1 MGVTD
6 QLLRGAGA
14 AILDALNHAI
24 TIRGHDQHLIYANKA
39 ALDRL
44 GVASVEDL
52 RNTDPRM
59 LMGGFEPVDED
70 GRPISMEELP
80 SVRLLRGEQP
90 EPLLLRWVSPAT
102 GEEHWA
108 LLTTTAVRDSHGAIE
123 AAVTMIEDV
132 TDSRRKTIRLEFLAQ
147 TTDRVLGSL
156 DYQETLRSVASLAVP
171 LVADW
176 CAVDLFDGHG
186 GRESVAVAHTDPAK
200 VQLAE
205 RLRAFEPDHLDPD
218 QGLGLVLR
226 TGEPLLYEEITDE
239 LLVRAARDAEH
250 LKLLRAVGMRSALIV
265 PMTGREHAIGALTMV
280 NAESGRVFRAS
291 DLEFAEQIA
300 KRAGIVV
307 ENARLYSER
316 AEIARTL
323 QRSLLPDAIP
333 EFPGWEI
340 STLYLPA
347 GRGNLVGGD
356 FYDFWEVE
364 GDLLMIIGDVTGK
377 GVGAAAM
384 TSLVR
389 QTARAASEF
398 DPRPSRILE
407 RINAA
412 LKRRPSLSICTA
424 ACLRFR
430 EDRVTMALGGHPLPT
445 CVSGEHVHEVG
456 QPGTML
462 GVFDNASSVETS
474 FTVHPGETLVA
485 ITDGVTDTRGPGGE
499 RFGEERL
506 MMLLADT
513 GDAPPGALSRQLATA
528 LEEFQVGAQ
537 ADDTAAVFMRFTG

>member
-1 MGVTD
+1 MTD